1 MKTSRLYWALA
12 LACLAGCA
20 PNTLKL
26 DVPLSA
32 IPDQGSRIVVV
43 YERGAEGWKQS
54 QASTYPIMTR
64 PPMVLPP
71 VEPTSASESKPKKE
85 GCEIY
90 VLPSFQPTPSVPLV
104 GPRGKGENEDAIIDN
119 ILSGHIGELRQYIIS
134 IKRQLKQSHD
144 DYLKNCN
151 KEKVS
156 TYRPD
161 RSSENAG

>member
-1 MKTSRLYWALA
+1 MKITHALLLSLA
-12 LACLAGCA
+12 LLPGCTRD
-20 PNTLKL
+20 TLKL
-26 DVPLSA
+26 DVPVNA

-43 YERGAEGWKQS
+43 YERGPEGWKQS

-64 PPMVLPP
+64 PPMVPP
-71 VEPTSASESKPKKE
+71 PAETTAAPVSHPKKE

-90 VLPSFQPTPSVPLV
+90 VLPSFQPTPPLPV
-104 GPRGKGENEDAIIDN
+104 APPRGKGENEDAIIDL

-144 DYLKNCN
+144 DYLKNCS